1 MKRPLLRWFIAAGGG
16 LITAYYL
23 PPSQMLILLL
33 GISIIIVALIIIL
46 YNSVSRTHLVVLIL
60 ISLTFLF
67 YLQSEKLAFQE
78 AKMRRILGQEAKL
91 TGVITQIKKYSNSRD
106 YIIKNISNFKTGEQ
120 YDYKIKL
127 RVWEGK
133 DRFFSGAK
141 VLFTTRLKLPPVQKN
156 PGGFSYRNYLQRQGI
171 YAIGETTKGQLI
183 KLNTTNNILI
193 KKVNCL
199 RNKIKT
205 IIKKQFKVEN
215 QELVLRLLLALK
227 QGKESKVINSFKKL
241 GISHLLVISGFH
253 IGLISY
259 VIYNIINYVNLSLR
273 LNFII
278 NFLFL
283 VLYLAII
290 NWQLPAVRATLLI
303 ILVLGAKILKR
314 KTYIYNLLAAI
325 ALFLLIINPWYLF
338 SLSFQLSFTAVVMI
352 SYLSPILKKYF
363 VFLPEKIREVVA
375 ATIAVQI
382 GLFPILIYY
391 FHQISLS
398 SILAN
403 LLLMPLISF
412 ILLLLLLWMMI
423 NFVSLY
429 LGKIVAVII
438 NVPLALSREIANF
451 LAKYFSFNF
460 LVKRLSLGTI
470 IIYYLIIYYLT
481 QLIQVTKVPY
491 GKDDFKKISL
501 ILLSLVIIITTVGI
515 SQNKNLE
522 FIFFSVGLGD
532 GIYLKTPRGKNV
544 LIDGGST
551 GREIINFLKK
561 RGVKEL
567 DLIFISHFHN
577 DHVGGIIE
585 VLKEFKVNKVCYP
598 PTVNNRLKT
607 ELNRIIKEKNKIS
620 RSLIL
625 TKGDQIIID
634 KIHFLVL
641 HPQLKL
647 IEKSKLNNNSLAMMV
662 TYKKFKLLLTGDIE
676 KGAEEVLIKDKADL
690 RADVLKVAHHGSN
703 TSSTIDFLKL
713 VDPRLSIMSVGK
725 NKHGLPDEEVEKK
738 LKNLDIKNLRTDKKG
753 AVIIETDGYSYN
765 YQTFLE

>member
-1 MKRPLLRWFIAAGGG
+1 MKRPLIRWFIAAVGG
-16 LITAYYL
+16 LIAAYYL
-23 PPSQMLILLL
+23 PSSPMLILLI
-33 GISIIIVALIIIL
+33 GIFIIIVSVIIFLHKSISKTDLLVLFLIF
-46 YNSVSRTHLVVLIL
+46 LI
-60 ISLTFLF
+60 FLF
-67 YLQSEKLAFQE
+67 YLQSEKSSFQE
-78 AKMRRILGQEAKL
+78 AKIRRILGQEKKL
-91 TGVITQIKKYSNSRD
+91 TGVITQIKKYRSSRD
-106 YIIKNISNFKTGEQ
+106 YIISNVTDFKTRQQ
-120 YDYKIKL
+120 YDYKVKL
-127 RVWEGK
+127 RVWEGE
-133 DRFFSGAK
+133 DRFFSGDK
-141 VLFTTRLKLPPVQKN
+141 VLFTTKLELPSLQKN
-156 PGGFSYRNYLQRQGI
+156 PGGFSYRKYLQRQEI
-171 YAIGETTKGQLI
+171 YAIGETTKGQMI
-183 KLNTTNNILI
+183 KLSTTNNFLVKAI
-193 KKVNCL
+193 NWL

-205 IIKKQFKVEN
+205 IIQEQFKGEN
-215 QELVLRLLLALK
+215 QKLVFRLLLAQK
-227 QGKESKVINSFKKL
+227 QGKESEVINSFKKL
-241 GISHLLVISGFH
+241 GVSHLLVISGFH

-259 VIYNIINYVNLSLR
+259 LIYSIIDYFNLSLR
-273 LNFII
+273 VNFII

-283 VLYLAII
+283 ILYLAII

-314 KTYIYNLLAAI
+314 KADIYNLLAGI

-338 SLSFQLSFTAVVMI
+338 SISFQLSFAAVLMI
-352 SYLSPILKKYF
+352 SYLSPILRKYF
-363 VFLPEKIREVVA
+363 SFLPEKIGEVIA

-391 FHQISLS
+391 FNQLSLS

-412 ILLLLLLWMMI
+412 VLLLLLLWMTI
-423 NFVSLY
+423 NFMSLY
-429 LGKIVAVII
+429 LGEIVAVII
-438 NVPLALSREIANF
+438 NISLDISRETANF

-460 LVKRLSLGTI
+460 LIKRLSLGTI

-481 QLIQVTKVPY
+481 QLIRVTKVPY
-491 GKDDFKKISL
+491 SKDGFKKISL

-515 SQNKNLE
+515 SQNKNLK

-532 GIYLKTPRGKNV
+532 GIYLKTPKGKDV

-561 RGVKEL
+561 RGIKEL

-585 VLKEFKVNKVCYP
+585 VLKEFKVNKICYP
-598 PTVNNRLKT
+598 PTVSNRLKT
-607 ELNRIIKEKNKIS
+607 ELNRLIKGKNKIS
-620 RSLIL
+620 TPLIL

-662 TYKKFKLLLTGDIE
+662 TYKNFKLLLTGDIE
-676 KGAEEVLIKDKADL
+676 KETEKVLIKDKADL

-703 TSSTIDFLKL
+703 TSSTIDFLKS
-713 VDPRLSIMSVGK
+713 VGPQLSIMSVGK
-725 NKHGLPDEEVEKK
+725 NKHGLPDGEVEKK